1 MTTIPSLANKTIALS
16 LLSGARGREGQG
28 VTADA
33 SPLGKTSDPWA
44 VMTGLSS
51 PLSPGVTGELMKVAQ
66 AGDKASL
73 LYNRRAEYERDHGHP
88 LFNQV
93 AKLQFSIRSLEIPP
107 EEQEHLSGAADTYV
121 RLSTP
126 QLEQREFEELV
137 LLYHE
142 KMGSLDHPN
151 YEGYEEALANGTLK
165 IQRAIDVEGLD
176 YDRYAYDKYRDGHL
190 IGFQGW
196 GHFNRDYL
204 ESVEEQGQQAVLG
217 SIWGQRFFVTWPD
230 PAAEAV

>member
-28 VTADA
+28 MTADV

-73 LYNRRAEYERDHGHP
+73 LYNRRAEFERDHGHP

-93 AKLQFSIRSLEIPP
+93 AKLQFSIRSLEIPS

-126 QLEQREFEELV
+126 KLEQREFEEVV

-142 KMGSLDHPN
+142 KMGGLDHPR
-151 YEGYEEALANGTLK
+151 YDGFEEALANGTLK
-165 IQRAIDVEGLD
+165 IQRASEVEGLD
-176 YDRYAYDKYRDGHL
+176 FAIYAYDKYRDDHL
-190 IGFQGW
+190 VGFQGW
-196 GHFNRDYL
+196 GHFNRDHL
-204 ESVEEQGQQAVLG
+204 KSVEAQGMKWSLG
-217 SIWGQRFFVTWPD
+217 DLWGQDYFVTWPD